1 MMINIENN
9 EGQFYVLE
17 KLKLDEIN
25 QLYQKVKSERLEVKI
40 SILKISLNSL

>member
-9 EGQFYVLE
+9 ENQFYVLE

-25 QLYQKVKSERLEVKI
+25 QLYQQVKSERLEVIFFVK
-40 SILKISLNSL
+40 N